1 MVGIVVELSGVN
13 VVVIVDV
20 VVILDVVLILDVVV
34 ILDVVLVEVVKWAR
48 RELAGVGA
56 GWAGGG

>member
-1 MVGIVVELSGVN
+1 VVGIVVELSGVN

-48 RELAGVGA
+48 RKLAGVGA
-56 GWAGGG
+56 G